1 MKLIDIKYQ
10 NLFSIFTSKKS
21 WEVLIVLLVG
31 VIITVVAVSHAKNK
45 RIDNVNQNFISNCND
60 ITVRLDVRFK
70 AHAQLLRSSAA
81 FFTATDTVTREQWKI
96 FNESEKIS
104 RNLVGIQG
112 VGYSL
117 IIPKN
122 KLKQHIQS
130 FRENG
135 FPDYNV
141 YPSGDREIYTSIIYL
156 EPFSGRNLRAFGYDM
171 FSEPI
176 RRKAMELSRDS
187 DFAILSGKVLLVQE
201 TDKDVQAG
209 TLMYLPVY
217 KKGRQTT
224 TVMERQCAIKG
235 WVYSPYRMDDLMSGI
250 LGNWD
255 LLKRN
260 RIKLEIYDDENITDE
275 ALLFDSQKN
284 DKEVN
289 KVKPNLYLK
298 LPIEFNGKKWTL
310 QFTSHDESLS
320 ILKGD
325 TLILLISGIIIS
337 ILLSILTLVLI
348 NTRFRASQIQMLNG
362 KLEKLNIDKDRFI
375 SILGHDLKNPFS
387 NILGFS
393 EILTDQIN
401 SLNSDEIKEIAGN
414 INKSARITNNLLEG
428 ILMWAR
434 TQQGSIPFK
443 PQNLS
448 LSATCENILE
458 ILNPNAKA
466 KNITIN
472 HSATEHITVF
482 ADDDMLKAIL
492 RNLVSNAIKFTN
504 KNGAI
509 NINATQTDS
518 NVTIS
523 ISDNGIGIKPN
534 NLVKLFDIS
543 EVLSTTGTAKETGT
557 GLGLLICKEFV
568 GKHQGKIWVES
579 EVGKGSDFKFTLPIS
594 VEQAKSIN
602 N

>member
-45 RIDNVNQNFISNCND
+45 RIDTVNQNFISNCND

-217 KKGRQTT
+217 KKGKQTI
-224 TVMERQCAIKG
+224 TVMERQSAIKG

-534 NLVKLFDIS
+534 NLVKFFDIS

>member
-217 KKGRQTT
+217 KKGKQTI
-224 TVMERQCAIKG
+224 TVMERQSAIKG

-393 EILTDQIN
+393 EILTDEIN

-543 EVLSTTGTAKETGT
+543 QVLTTKGTSGETGT
-557 GLGLLICKEFV
+557 GLGLLLCKEFV
-568 GKHQGKIWVES
+568 EKHGGKIWVES

>member
-1 MKLIDIKYQ
+1 M
-10 NLFSIFTSKKS
+10 
-21 WEVLIVLLVG
+21 
-31 VIITVVAVSHAKNK
+31 
-45 RIDNVNQNFISNCND
+45 
-60 ITVRLDVRFK
+60 
-70 AHAQLLRSSAA
+70 
-81 FFTATDTVTREQWKI
+81 
-96 FNESEKIS
+96 
-104 RNLVGIQG
+104 
-112 VGYSL
+112 
-117 IIPKN
+117 
-122 KLKQHIQS
+122 
-130 FRENG
+130 
-135 FPDYNV
+135 
-141 YPSGDREIYTSIIYL
+141 
-156 EPFSGRNLRAFGYDM
+156 
-171 FSEPI
+171 
-176 RRKAMELSRDS
+176 
-187 DFAILSGKVLLVQE
+187 
-201 TDKDVQAG
+201 
-209 TLMYLPVY
+209 
-217 KKGRQTT
+217 
-224 TVMERQCAIKG
+224 
-235 WVYSPYRMDDLMSGI
+235 
-250 LGNWD
+250 
-255 LLKRN
+255 
-260 RIKLEIYDDENITDE
+260 
-275 ALLFDSQKN
+275 
-284 DKEVN
+284 
-289 KVKPNLYLK
+289 
-298 LPIEFNGKKWTL
+298 
-310 QFTSHDESLS
+310 S

-393 EILTDQIN
+393 EILTDEIN

-434 TQQGSIPFK
+434 TQQGSIPFN

-458 ILNPNAKA
+458 NLNPNAKA
-466 KNITIN
+466 KNITIS

-594 VEQAKSIN
+594 VEQANAIN
-602 N
+602 I

>member
-45 RIDNVNQNFISNCND
+45 RIDTVNQNFISNCND

-217 KKGRQTT
+217 KKGKQTI
-224 TVMERQCAIKG
+224 TVMERQSAIKG

-393 EILTDQIN
+393 EILTDEIN

-534 NLVKLFDIS
+534 NLVKFFDIS

>member
-45 RIDNVNQNFISNCND
+45 RIDTVNQNFISNCND

-217 KKGRQTT
+217 KKGKQTT
-224 TVMERQCAIKG
+224 TVMERQSAIKG